1 MDINE
6 LMQKLSAREGV
17 SNVSLVRNN
26 VVKCDIEKDLSK
38 EFFKD
43 LKNEFGFEHCS
54 LITAIDNQPE
64 FELVYHFTSVNKSVT
79 VDSSD
84 LSVMVEI
91 HIYLD
96 RDSPTIESISD
107 LWGGANWHERECY
120 DLFGIIFDNHPDLR
134 RILTDYNFVGHPL
147 RKDFPLTGHNEVR
160 YDDLQKKVIYEPVNL
175 QQEYRNFDFSSPWEG
190 YSRDLLNKENNS
202 DKDNE

>member
-6 LMQKLSAREGV
+6 LMQKLSARKGV

-43 LKNEFGFEHCS
+43 LKDEFGFEHCS

-107 LWGGANWHERECY
+107 LWGGANWHEREAF
-120 DLFGIIFDNHPDLR
+120 DLMGIYFLGHPDLR
-134 RILTDYNFVGHPL
+134 RVLLPEGFAGHPL
-147 RKDFPLTGHNEVR
+147 RKDYV
-160 YDDLQKKVIYEPVNL
+160 YEIH
-175 QQEYRNFDFSSPWEG
+175 EEEW
-190 YSRDLLNKENNS
+190 
-202 DKDNE
+202 